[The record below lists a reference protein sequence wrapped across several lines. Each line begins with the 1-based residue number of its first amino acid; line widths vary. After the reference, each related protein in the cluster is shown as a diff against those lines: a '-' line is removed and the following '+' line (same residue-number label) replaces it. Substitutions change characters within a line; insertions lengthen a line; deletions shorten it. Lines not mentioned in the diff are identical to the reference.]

1 MARRRRKKS
10 RLLPLA
16 ALLAILACAGAWNYQ
31 RALEAEAA
39 TPRPYGGYATADL
52 ESLAGAYESELEAL
66 RRRAAGAPATR
77 TAAGSGRYGE
87 FERVQ
92 QQSRAVRSLAGE
104 ISERESALAA
114 IERERSQRARES
126 DRLGLFLQRVFS
138 VPS

>member
-16 ALLAILACAGAWNYQ
+16 VLLAILAGAGAWNYQ

-39 TPRPYGGYATADL
+39 TPRPYRGYATADL

-66 RRRAAGAPATR
+66 RRRAAGTPATR
-77 TAAGSGRYGE
+77 TASGSDRFGE

-92 QQSRAVRSLAGE
+92 RQSRAVRSLARE
-104 ISERESALAA
+104 ISEREITLAE

-126 DRLGLFLQRVFS
+126 DRLGLFLRRVFS
-138 VPS
+138 IPS